1 MKSEDFIS
9 TPAYATSGSVGSD
22 LFSTKKCLLKPI
34 KPTLINCGL
43 CIKIPK
49 GYFGLVSGRSSLAL
63 KGVITHTGI
72 TDNDY
77 RSFFCVLIINLNF
90 EKYTINIGD
99 ITLVKYTK
107 GDFKEVFQ
115 FNDLDS
121 IERKGGFGSTG
132 K

>member
-1 MKSEDFIS
+1 M
-9 TPAYATSGSVGSD
+9 
-22 LFSTKKCLLKPI
+22 LKPI

-49 GYFGLVSGRSSLAL
+49 GYFGLVSGGSSLAL

-72 TDNDY
+72 IDNDY
-77 RSFFCVLIINLNF
+77 RGFVCVLLINLNF

-99 ITLVKYTK
+99 RIGQLTLVKYTK
-107 GDFKEVFQ
+107 GDFKEFFQ
-115 FNDLDS
+115 FSDLDS
-121 IERKGGFGSTG
+121 IERKGGFGATG